1 MPFKNIKD
9 TIEKIMTCYSVTTKD
24 NKRHRIELWQGK
36 TGLNTRK
43 MFLTAQVIKHR
54 KGKLEAIRDALWRS
68 VKKWNSLA
76 TIWG

>member
-9 TIEKIMTCYSVTTKD
+9 TIKKIMTCYSVTTKD
-24 NKRHRIELWQGK
+24 NKRNGTELWQGK
-36 TGLNTRK
+36 TGLNMRR

-68 VKKWNSLA
+68 LKK
-76 TIWG
+76 